1 MQDYQST
8 SNGSRLAVVLDRSR
22 VRARMLARSAN
33 GANDE
38 QWLDQN
44 DDEGPRQCCAESS
57 SNRSG
62 WSDQAR

>member
-8 SNGSRLAVVLDRSR
+8 SNGSRLAVVVDRSL
-22 VRARMLARSAN
+22 VRARMLARSSD
-33 GANDE
+33 ANDE
-38 QWLDQN
+38 QWFTQD

-62 WSDQAR
+62 WSGEAR

>member
-8 SNGSRLAVVLDRSR
+8 SNGSRLAVVVDRSL
-22 VRARMLARSAN
+22 VRARMHARNAN
-33 GANDE
+33 FANEE
-38 QWLDQN
+38 QWLNQD

-62 WSDQAR
+62 WSGEAR